1 MSERIPNNTPVI
13 LTDDH
18 GHRWQTRTRSERW
31 ALGDGTLI
39 QKVDG
44 IAGGYLASRLEA
56 GVDPDLPHFTDRREI
71 DRGSPPKTATSPR
84 QQRAK
89 DRYRLF
95 LRVADMYSFKDFLRF
110 RMYDNA

>member
-1 MSERIPNNTPVI
+1 MSIPIDTPVI

-44 IAGGYLASRLEA
+44 IAGGYLASRLEQGDA
-56 GVDPDLPHFTDRREI
+56 DLPHFRDRHTI
-71 DRGSPPKTATSPR
+71 DRGRPPQPSISAR
-84 QQRAK
+84 RQRAK